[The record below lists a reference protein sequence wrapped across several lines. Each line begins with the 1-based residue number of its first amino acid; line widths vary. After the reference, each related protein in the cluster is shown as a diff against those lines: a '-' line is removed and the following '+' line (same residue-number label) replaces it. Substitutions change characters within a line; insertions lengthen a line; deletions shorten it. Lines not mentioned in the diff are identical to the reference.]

1 MHDNEKILTGY
12 RINFN
17 TIRKISRTIFMVHNE
32 TVNVWT
38 HLIGVVFFI
47 LLITYTYI
55 YMAPHSK
62 AGSLWYPDLN
72 HTRKMDSELLG
83 MHIG

>member
-47 LLITYTYI
+47 LLITYTYF

-72 HTRKMDSELLG
+72 LTRKMDSELLS